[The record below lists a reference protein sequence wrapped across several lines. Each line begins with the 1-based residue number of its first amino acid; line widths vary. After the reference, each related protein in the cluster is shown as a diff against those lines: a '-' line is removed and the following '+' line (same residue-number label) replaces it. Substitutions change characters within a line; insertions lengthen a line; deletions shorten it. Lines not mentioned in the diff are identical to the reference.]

1 MKNLE
6 SYKKLILLITQEQ
19 IEKLF
24 MIILKIILKKL
35 MQKNYVI
42 SLLVIFLRNQAV
54 GKMLDHVKNY
64 LIFVKKKYS
73 AKKKDYFNN

>member
-1 MKNLE
+1 
-6 SYKKLILLITQEQ
+6 
-19 IEKLF
+19 
-24 MIILKIILKKL
+24 
-35 MQKNYVI
+35 MQKNYVM
-42 SLLVIFLRNQAV
+42 SLLFIFLRNQAV